1 MQLLQVSSRVCLVS
15 KGQHIERTIK
25 APSYQ
30 TQGLLVFANEQAIL
44 HLVLEQQ
51 QAGKTPSCVALP
63 RDYLLLSGNLLIVV

>member
-1 MQLLQVSSRVCLVS
+1 M
-15 KGQHIERTIK
+15 K

-44 HLVLEQQ
+44 HLAQEQQ

-63 RDYLLLSGNLLIVV
+63 RDYLLLGGNLLIVV